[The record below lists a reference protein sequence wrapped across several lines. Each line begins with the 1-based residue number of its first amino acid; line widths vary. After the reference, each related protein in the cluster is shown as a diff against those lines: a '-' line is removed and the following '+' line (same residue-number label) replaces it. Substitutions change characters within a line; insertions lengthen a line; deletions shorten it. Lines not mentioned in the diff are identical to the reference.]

1 MANIRLLTIALM
13 VAGATAGCSSED
25 TRHYVTLLKGDAVE
39 PVETPD
45 EPLPPPPEAANP
57 NPIEVNTP
65 DPVVNERDL
74 PCQEFEGVFRE
85 WSCQGGKRE
94 YL

>member
-1 MANIRLLTIALM
+1 M

-45 EPLPPPPEAANP
+45 EPLPPPPEAAKP
-57 NPIEVNTP
+57 KPIEVNTP
-65 DPVVNERDL
+65 EPVVNEADL
-74 PCQEFEGVFRE
+74 PCNEYEGEFRVWHCE
-85 WSCQGGKRE
+85 QGKRM
-94 YL
+94 YP